1 MLDTNAR
8 KYMQPIL
15 DISFVRVV
23 EVSMI
28 VALACINPD
37 ARFLLV
43 ILAGVIVFTMAQ
55 RLYHAYRTL
64 SLDAGPNASG
74 E

>member
-1 MLDTNAR
+1 MIDTSAR
-8 KYMQPIL
+8 KYTQPIL
-15 DISFVRVV
+15 DFTFDRIF

-43 ILAGVIVFTMAQ
+43 KLAGGIVFTMAQ
-55 RLYHAYRTL
+55 RLYHAYRIF